1 MQQNTPPTKLILAL
15 ISLLI
20 LSYVPGFIFDE
31 PTMIQIV
38 TEDGPY
44 ENLGAL
50 FFLVASV
57 FFFLSY
63 KNSKSGND
71 FFFFSLRKNVFY
83 LLLGLLFF
91 FIAGEEISW
100 GQRIFGIETPDA
112 IESSNIQKEMN
123 LHNLKIF
130 NSVDEQNVKRPW
142 YDIFSMSRLFRVFW
156 FLFCIATPFLDKYSA
171 FVKGLRQRLNIPL
184 VPLSIG
190 VLMLVNYLLS
200 KVMERT
206 VSDVIRFVEIEEF
219 NHSLFFAVI
228 AIWLYRTNKGSE
240 LVKN

>member
-1 MQQNTPPTKLILAL
+1 MVLVLIV
-15 ISLLI
+15 LLI
-20 LSYVPGFIFDE
+20 LSYVPGFIYDE
-31 PTMIQIV
+31 PTMIQLV

-44 ENLGAL
+44 ENLGAF
-50 FFLVASV
+50 FFLAASV

-63 KNSKSGND
+63 WKSQSGND
-71 FFFFSLRKNVFY
+71 FFFFTLRKNVFY

-100 GQRIFGIETPDA
+100 GQRIFGIETPEA

-156 FLFCIATPFLDKYSA
+156 FLFCIAVPFLDKYSA
-171 FVKGLRQRLNIPL
+171 FVHGLRQRLNVPL

-190 VLMLVNYLLS
+190 VLLLVNYVLS
-200 KVMERT
+200 KVMERV

-228 AIWLYRTNKGSE
+228 AIWLYRSNKESE
-240 LVKN
+240 LKLS